1 MLFSNSP
8 SLKIFLEHYSLG
20 KSLFYSLSLTLKC
33 LRDVSK
39 IFILDHPVQ
48 CIGNPLDSRCWIS
61 EAIWISSL
69 DSSVLF
75 RW

>member
-1 MLFSNSP
+1 MLFSYSAP
-8 SLKIFLEHYSLG
+8 LKVFLEHYSLG
-20 KSLFYSLSLTLKC
+20 KSFFFTLSYKC

-39 IFILDHPVQ
+39 IFILDHSVRY
-48 CIGNPLDSRCWIS
+48 IGNPLDSRCWILD
-61 EAIWISSL
+61 AIWISSL